1 MFNDV
6 IDDRR
11 QEVAQ
16 RLARKRFQR
25 QQEEVVQRLAQEEEV
40 AQRLA
45 QERFRQREE
54 APAPMEQPV
63 TAMPAPT
70 VAQAVAQAAAPQP
83 AVVTTDEK
91 KRLRKVAQA
100 RRSIGI

>member
-16 RLARKRFQR
+16 RLARKRFQ
-25 QQEEVVQRLAQEEEV
+25 
-40 AQRLA
+40 
-45 QERFRQREE
+45 QREE

-91 KRLRKVAQA
+91 ERLRRIAQA

>member
-25 QQEEVVQRLAQEEEV
+25 QQEEVVQRLAQEEV

-45 QERFRQREE
+45 QERFQQREE

-70 VAQAVAQAAAPQP
+70 VAQAAAPQP

-91 KRLRKVAQA
+91 ERLRRIAQA

>member
-16 RLARKRFQR
+16 RLARKRFQ
-25 QQEEVVQRLAQEEEV
+25 
-40 AQRLA
+40 
-45 QERFRQREE
+45 QREE

-70 VAQAVAQAAAPQP
+70 VAQAAAPQP

-91 KRLRKVAQA
+91 ERLRRIAQA

>member
-16 RLARKRFQR
+16 RLARKRFQ
-25 QQEEVVQRLAQEEEV
+25 
-40 AQRLA
+40 
-45 QERFRQREE
+45 QREE

-70 VAQAVAQAAAPQP
+70 VAQAAAPQP